1 MSECRL
7 STIFPRPQWVQAGDV
22 THRLARPTGI
32 YCTDDICRGTAERLA
47 AVLHERWNHTVHF
60 EQSGEITVGLLSN
73 PAIKQLLTTRGVD
86 VCPEVRR
93 PGGYLLIADA
103 DGVLLAAHDA
113 TGAFYGSQTLVQLVI
128 PLDGA
133 PHFRE
138 IRIQDWPHKP
148 IRGVHLYVPGR
159 EQIPFF
165 KQFLEWLAAIKVNT
179 LFLEVSGGMEYE
191 RHPEI
196 NRAWQ
201 EFCKTANAF
210 PGGPRALQDSQPFVK
225 DSTHT
230 ELARGSFLLKSEMA
244 DLVQFARD
252 LHIQVVPEVQSFSHA
267 YYLCMAHPEIAERD
281 DDPYPDTY
289 CPSNPRTYEILF
301 DVLEEVIQVFE
312 PSLIHMGHD
321 EIIHLGL
328 CPRCRGKSG
337 AELLAG
343 DICRIHEFL
352 SERGIRMMI
361 WGDKLIPVVVRGVMG
376 GGMEMD
382 ESNSYWGRANHIP
395 ATYGAIRQIPK
406 DILICDWYW
415 TQDARSYEYF
425 IGEGFEVVFGNMGNN
440 FAAQK
445 FDRWHERGVRPEV
458 LGAEV
463 STWCDVSEFAFGYNG
478 CFFNMLYVAQM
489 LWWSHYRDLD
499 RELVTAQVAE
509 MTRALRQTLSGIQ
522 RERRAEALPIPVAVD
537 TPPDPPFLSG
547 ASLCLP
553 SDVPFVLP
561 EEGALCGVD
570 AAHPTA
576 QVGIGRKCDRLLL
589 LHTCSTAYTRRPTWA
604 LDDPFSYPPQD
615 LIVTYAVRYADG
627 TQVEVP
633 IYYGSHVARWDV
645 PYGEHV
651 DAIPYHAD
659 PVPVGRDPAGRRV
672 TLYSYEWL
680 NPHPDKAIQSLGL
693 TYKRGEGGF
702 WLLAIAAGDD
712 QP

>member
-1 MSECRL
+1 MGQSVEVSAADEACRAVAE
-7 STIFPRPQWVQAGDV
+7 Q
-22 THRLARPTGI
+22 LAT
-32 YCTDDICRGTAERLA
+32 T
-47 AVLHERWNHTVHF
+47 LHERWNIVTHLTDNAAA
-60 EQSGEITVGLLSN
+60 EIVVGLLSN
-73 PAIKQLLTTRGVD
+73 PTMSRRLAAHGMSVLS
-86 VCPEVRR
+86 EVRQ
-93 PGGYLLIADA
+93 PGGYALIADA
-103 DGVLLAAHDA
+103 DGVSLAAFDA
-113 TGAFYGSQTLVQLVI
+113 TGAFYGLQTLLQLVTTQ
-128 PLDGA
+128 DGTPYLRKA
-133 PHFRE
+133 HV
-138 IRIQDWPHKP
+138 QDWPYKP

-179 LFLEVSGGMEYE
+179 VFLEVSGGMEYE

-196 NRAWQ
+196 NRAWE
-201 EFCKTANAF
+201 EFCRTARDF
-210 PGGPRALQDSQPFVK
+210 PGGPHALQDSQPFVK

-244 DLVQFARD
+244 DLVRFARD

-301 DVLEEVIQVFE
+301 DVLEEVIEVFE

-321 EIIHLGL
+321 EIIHIGL

-343 DICRIHEFL
+343 DICRIHDFL

-395 ATYGAIRQIPK
+395 ATYEAIKHIPK

-425 IGEGFEVVFGNMGNN
+425 IREGFEVVFGNMGDN
-440 FAAQK
+440 FAAQR
-445 FDRWHERGVRPEV
+445 FDRWHERGARPEV

-489 LWWSHYRDLD
+489 LWWQHYRDLD
-499 RELVTAQVAE
+499 RELVTAQVAT
-509 MTRALRQTLSGIQ
+509 MINSLRRMLSGEG
-522 RERRAEALPIPVAVD
+522 RGHTTNSATPIPLAVNGIPQVAFPAGD
-537 TPPDPPFLSG
+537 
-547 ASLCLP
+547 ALCLP
-553 SDVPFVLP
+553 KDTPFALP
-561 EEGALCGVD
+561 DQGALCGVD
-570 AAHPTA
+570 TASPTA
-576 QVGIGRKCDRLLL
+576 EVVVDRRCERLFL
-589 LHTCSTAYTRRPTWA
+589 LHTCATSYARRPTWSH
-604 LDDPFSYPPQD
+604 DDPFNYPPQD
-615 LIVTYAVRYADG
+615 LIATYTVHYADG
-627 TQVEVP
+627 TETEVP

-645 PYGEHV
+645 PYGEHI

-659 PVPVGRDPAGRRV
+659 PVPAGRDPSGRRI
-672 TLYSYEWL
+672 TLYNYEWL
-680 NPHPDKAIQSLGL
+680 NPCPDKTIQSLRL
-693 TYKRGEGGF
+693 TYNGDDKGRF
-702 WLLAIAAGDD
+702 WLMAIATGET
-712 QP
+712 QGQG